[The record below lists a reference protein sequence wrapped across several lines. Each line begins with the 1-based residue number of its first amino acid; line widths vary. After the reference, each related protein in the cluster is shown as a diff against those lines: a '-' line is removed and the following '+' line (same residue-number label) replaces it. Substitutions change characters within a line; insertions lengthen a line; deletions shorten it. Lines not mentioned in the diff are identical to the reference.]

1 MRWYELGLNSERSV
15 DESMLFVEGDRV
27 VKAYSMLVFIARD
40 IEYKSQE
47 VMKQLYRTLAR
58 P

>member
-1 MRWYELGLNSERSV
+1 
-15 DESMLFVEGDRV
+15 MLFVEGDRV